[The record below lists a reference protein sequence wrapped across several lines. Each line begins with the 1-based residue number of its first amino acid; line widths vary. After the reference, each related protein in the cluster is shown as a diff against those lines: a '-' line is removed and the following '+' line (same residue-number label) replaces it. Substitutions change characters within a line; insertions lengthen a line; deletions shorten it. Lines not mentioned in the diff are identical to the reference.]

1 MKWFMRFFAAVV
13 GPAAVMAAGTMGAGL
28 TGSLMLAGIWFGYD
42 LLWVAVLT
50 LPLFVICVDSA
61 TRIGALNPDTGMF
74 SLIRERLHPSIAWL
88 LFLLNVPLYLLI
100 AMSHM
105 SVMTSSLRS
114 LLMLEPTSGSA
125 GGDSGS
131 PVWFD
136 FILAVICAG
145 ILVRLVTS
153 SGYQRLQTAMTV
165 LLLLMSACFV
175 LVALRGFTD
184 MGAILGGLV
193 PSFPEPALSLD
204 GQTTR
209 KALAVAIAVVGSM
222 LAPPAML
229 GIPYMS
235 ADERSN
241 TPDLRAL
248 FRKSVINLGLIVGLY
263 CISLIV
269 AGGFA
274 LHGLPDHASI
284 DTVEEARGVLG
295 DAFPAGLQFLGPA
308 IFSLGMFIAALT
320 TFVVIAELMSYFI
333 LDMFHKPWHHTAEN
347 RPFKVTVVV
356 WLIVPAVLAPF
367 WNLPELFQVVLLMGA
382 NTIVVPLVILSVILL
397 VNRTDVMG
405 ENRARVGRNVIL
417 VVALILAVALAA
429 AQLPDFLSSL
439 VSQG

>member
-1 MKWFMRFFAAVV
+1 MKWFVRLFAAIV
-13 GPAAVMAAGTMGAGL
+13 GPAAFMAAGTMGAGG
-28 TGSLMLAGIWFGYD
+28 TGSLMLAGVWFGYD

-61 TRIGALNPDTGMF
+61 TRIGALNRDKGMF

-88 LFLLNVPLYLLI
+88 LFVLNVPLYLLI

-114 LLMLEPTSGSA
+114 LLMLDPTPASD
-125 GGDSGS
+125 GGATGG
-131 PVWFD
+131 PVLLD

-153 SGYQRLQTAMTV
+153 SGYQRLQAAMTV
-165 LLLLMSACFV
+165 LMLLMVACFA

-184 MGAILGGLV
+184 IGAILGGLV
-193 PSFPEPALSLD
+193 PGFPEPAVSLD

-209 KALAVAIAVVGSM
+209 TAVAAAIAVVGSL

-235 ADERSN
+235 ADERKDA
-241 TPDLRAL
+241 PDLRAL
-248 FRKSVINLGLIVGLY
+248 FRKSVINLGLIVGVY
-263 CISLIV
+263 AVSLIV

-295 DAFPAGLQFLGPA
+295 NVFPAGLQFLGPA
-308 IFSLGMFIAALT
+308 IFSLGLFIAALT

-333 LDMFHKPWHHTAEN
+333 LDMLHKPWHQTAEN
-347 RPFKVTVVV
+347 RPFKWIVVV

-367 WNLPELFQVVLLMGA
+367 WDLPELFQVVLLMGA

-397 VNRTDVMG
+397 VNRADVMG
-405 ENRARVGRNVIL
+405 AHRARAGRNVIL
-417 VVALILAVALAA
+417 VMALALAVALAA
-429 AQLPDFLSSL
+429 AQLPDFVRPLM
-439 VSQG
+439 G